1 MIALI
6 MAGGFGTRFWPLSR
20 RAFPKQFIS
29 VQGQISMLQKTVE
42 RLLAKISLQDVF
54 IVTTQDQREL
64 VIKHLPLLPKEN
76 IIIEPFGMNTAPCI
90 ALSVEYLKLRYSE
103 NEVMLVLPADHI
115 ISDVHAFHR
124 SLIPAQSE
132 AKQGRLI
139 TFGIVP
145 DYPAT
150 GYGYIE
156 AGSKL
161 NRDVYEVTRFKEK
174 PDAATAASFISQG
187 NFYWNSGMFCWSI
200 SAIDAAFKEHLPE
213 AAEISRQIGLIWEN
227 QGFDADLR
235 ELYIKMPKLPID
247 IGIMER
253 AANRGVIPISI
264 GWSDVGSWKA
274 LAEITP
280 ADPQDNYF
288 ASSGIAIDAKN
299 NYLRTSK
306 FTAVVGL
313 DSICV
318 VETPDAI
325 LICAKDKAEDVK
337 KIVDYLKAKEDE
349 NLI

>member
-115 ISDVHAFHR
+115 ISDVHAFHW
-124 SLIPAQSE
+124 SLIPAESE
-132 AKQGRLI
+132 AQQGRLI

-156 AGSKL
+156 AGARL
-161 NRDVYEVTRFKEK
+161 NNHVYEVTRFKEK

-200 SAIDAAFKEHLPE
+200 GAIDAAFHAHLPQ
-213 AAEISRQIGLIWEN
+213 AAQIMQEIARTWESK
-227 QGFDADLR
+227 GFDADLN
-235 ELYIKMPKLPID
+235 ELYKKMPKLPID

-253 AANRGVIPISI
+253 ASNRGVIPIAI

-280 ADPQDNYF
+280 TDVQDNYF
-288 ASSGIAIDAKN
+288 AASGIAIDAKH
-299 NYLRTSK
+299 NYLRTGK

-313 DSICV
+313 DNICV

-337 KIVDYLKAKEDE
+337 KVVDYLKAKGDE